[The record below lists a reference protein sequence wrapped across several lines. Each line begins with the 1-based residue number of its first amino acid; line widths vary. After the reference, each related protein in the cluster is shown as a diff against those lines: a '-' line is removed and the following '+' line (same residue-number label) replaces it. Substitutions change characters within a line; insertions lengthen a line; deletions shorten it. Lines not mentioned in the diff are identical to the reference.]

1 MGSLIQTGSS
11 DFTVSQP
18 GFGTLTRIGPFLGEI
33 YVAKQQQPQKALE
46 SAVRC
51 LQSGDLAKADKHC
64 RLVLRSLPGEANA
77 LHVLG
82 VVRLRQNDPEN
93 AIKFLARALKSAPT
107 NGEIAANL
115 GAAYRAAGNPDGAV
129 EILREAVLLA
139 PENPSAY
146 FNLANAYQDAGN
158 SGLALDAYRG
168 VIDLVPDHLGAHE
181 MIAQLLRDAGDT
193 DGALQQFEQLDRL
206 SPNRPDTLNA
216 IAVLHAGRGRLDAA
230 EEYLRKALALS
241 PDNHEF
247 ATNLAN
253 ILAKTFRTEE
263 ALTLYTGALNNT
275 PDDPDLLCN
284 IGNAVSHRGDHAGA
298 ASNYL
303 RALEIDPDHVDAH
316 AGLANSFL
324 ADGKFADGWAHFLR
338 RTSVMS
344 IAAQLDR
351 TPLAADLNGTRITVL
366 ADQGL
371 GDQVFFARYL
381 PEIRARG
388 AEVTFQTDPRIADM
402 LKRADIADEITPDA
416 SQAGGDRVVSVG
428 DLPFLLGCGDE
439 CALPPPFEIAALP
452 DREAALRAQLSA
464 FGSSP
469 WIGVTWRAG
478 TPNMRQALLKEAP
491 VALFA
496 NALRDVPGSVVVIQR
511 EAAAGEIDRFAAAL
525 GRPVLDLSS
534 ANDDIE
540 NLLALSGLLDR
551 YAGVS
556 NTMTHL
562 RAARQKNSDVV
573 VPRPAE
579 FRWMNAGD
587 TSPWFPGAKIYRQMP
602 DGTWPAAFDAL
613 STALKG

>member
-1 MGSLIQTGSS
+1 M
-11 DFTVSQP
+11 
-18 GFGTLTRIGPFLGEI
+18 
-33 YVAKQQQPQKALE
+33 AKQQQPQKALD

-93 AIKFLARALKSAPT
+93 AIKFLARAQDSAPT
-107 NGEIAANL
+107 NGEIATNL
-115 GAAYRAAGNPDGAV
+115 GAAYRAAGKPDQAAEV
-129 EILREAVLLA
+129 LRNALLIA
-139 PENPSAY
+139 PENSSAY
-146 FNLANAYQDAGN
+146 FNLANAYLDAGN
-158 SGLALDAYRG
+158 SGLALDAYRS
-168 VIDLVPDHLGAHE
+168 VIDLVPDHITAHE
-181 MIAQLLRDAGDT
+181 MVAQLLREAGDT

-206 SPNRPDTLNA
+206 SPNTAETLNA
-216 IAVLHAGRGRLDAA
+216 IAVLHAGRGRLDTA
-230 EEYLRKALALS
+230 EEFLRRALALS

-247 ATNLAN
+247 AANLAN
-253 ILAKTFRTEE
+253 ILAKTFRTDE
-263 ALTLYTGALNNT
+263 ALTLYDGALHKT

-284 IGNAVSHRGDHAGA
+284 IGNAVSHRGDHVGA
-298 ASNYL
+298 TTRYL
-303 RALEIDPDHVDAH
+303 RALEIDPDHIDAH
-316 AGLANSFL
+316 AGLANNFL
-324 ADGKFADGWAHFLR
+324 ADGRFADGWTHFLR
-338 RTSVMS
+338 RTSVLP

-351 TPLAADLNGTRITVL
+351 TPLAADLTGTHIAVL

-371 GDQVFFARYL
+371 GDQIFFARYL
-381 PEIRARG
+381 SELGSRG
-388 AEVTFQTDPRIADM
+388 AHVTYQTDPRLADM
-402 LKRADIADEITPDA
+402 LTRAEVADEITPDA
-416 SQAGGDRVVSVG
+416 SQAGGDRIVSVG

-439 CALPPPFEIAALP
+439 GTLPPPFEISALP
-452 DREAALRAQLSA
+452 GREEALRAQLSA
-464 FGSSP
+464 FGPGP

-496 NALRDVPGSVVVIQR
+496 NALRDVPGSIVVIQR
-511 EAAAGEIDRFAAAL
+511 DAAEGEIDRFASAL

-534 ANDDIE
+534 VNEDIE
-540 NLLALSGLLDR
+540 NLLALSGLLNR

-562 RAARQKNSDVV
+562 RAARQKNSDVI

-587 TSPWFPGAKIYRQMP
+587 ASPWFPGAKIYRQMP
-602 DGTWPAAFDAL
+602 DGAWPPAFDAL